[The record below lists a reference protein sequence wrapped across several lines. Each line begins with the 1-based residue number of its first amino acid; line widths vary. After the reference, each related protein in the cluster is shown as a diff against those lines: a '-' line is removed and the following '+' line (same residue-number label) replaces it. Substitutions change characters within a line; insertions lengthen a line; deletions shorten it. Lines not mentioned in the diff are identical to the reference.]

1 MTDRGSAFDGRQPT
15 SRHRSLSPE
24 DPRYRYEN
32 LSYSSGAHAGGPSR
46 TRPRPSR
53 TSSDVSNPPHAASP
67 PYRDSSRA
75 SSTASKSTRN
85 TLKKVLRR
93 DSLHADAS
101 PRSPNGQY
109 YHEGGSSG
117 NVSRLEQIEEGKKS
131 RRLRNEAS
139 STVSSSVEPRTRRR
153 RKGGSHASDSSQSH
167 HRHRTPQHSN
177 SPLTMSNPSVVSVAT
192 DIHPESSVS
201 NSSSTTVTQRS
212 QDDRSDD
219 EDSESGPETYIS
231 EASEGPIE
239 LTTAE
244 ADSAQPNVF
253 QYMQQVP
260 TVEEYS
266 DEENDQSA
274 SSAASSASSE
284 GDSDHEGTQSSH
296 TGSSQFVKDTPTTSP
311 ASTRMSEPGRRHQPR
326 SNRTPKRPLYA
337 SSFVHGHGGRED
349 EESEGS
355 EEASEDE
362 SDEGEADHEPPQH
375 HDHGHAPKSAL
386 RRIPPPTAPSP
397 SSGHSDTRA
406 KRLQQQEQE
415 LANHILQS
423 PQPKKDFQFAGG
435 PSPQPQPSMPLYS
448 PNAYSGASPAAF
460 EPTAGYQAEWP
471 QFPPPLPIGY
481 PTQSMLESPTA
492 SHALPLTVQPPMGV
506 PGLQV
511 QQHPPPFQQHPGQPP
526 QYQAHVPASDITRT
540 TAVGYELL
548 ANKLSETPK
557 KTSKFLRKGGNVVP
571 IYRKFEHLNHRVL
584 LHLQDEVC
592 EMEEELRYL
601 DESINQI
608 SPRNETGHAF
618 PASRR
623 GDARYGSDLHYKRTE
638 LLGRIFQKLGQ
649 YNQALTTFNGLSKDL
664 DPASVEDIQAYRA
677 WIEKRTPVDNAE
689 TRFLDRKNDLL
700 AISRRPSVGPMHGGQ
715 QQPPIVWLPLVLVL
729 PILAF
734 AIVPSLLGRLVVITL
749 IGAAGLRQVT
759 STPELMSYMT
769 IQEWSIAAAVY
780 FGAMAL
786 LAGLVR

>member
-1 MTDRGSAFDGRQPT
+1 
-15 SRHRSLSPE
+15 
-24 DPRYRYEN
+24 
-32 LSYSSGAHAGGPSR
+32 
-46 TRPRPSR
+46 
-53 TSSDVSNPPHAASP
+53 
-67 PYRDSSRA
+67 
-75 SSTASKSTRN
+75 
-85 TLKKVLRR
+85 
-93 DSLHADAS
+93 
-101 PRSPNGQY
+101 
-109 YHEGGSSG
+109 
-117 NVSRLEQIEEGKKS
+117 
-131 RRLRNEAS
+131 
-139 STVSSSVEPRTRRR
+139 
-153 RKGGSHASDSSQSH
+153 
-167 HRHRTPQHSN
+167 
-177 SPLTMSNPSVVSVAT
+177 
-192 DIHPESSVS
+192 
-201 NSSSTTVTQRS
+201 
-212 QDDRSDD
+212 
-219 EDSESGPETYIS
+219 
-231 EASEGPIE
+231 
-239 LTTAE
+239 
-244 ADSAQPNVF
+244 
-253 QYMQQVP
+253 MQQVP

-311 ASTRMSEPGRRHQPR
+311 ASTRI
-326 SNRTPKRPLYA
+326 
-337 SSFVHGHGGRED
+337 FVHGHGGRED

-362 SDEGEADHEPPQH
+362 SDE
-375 HDHGHAPKSAL
+375 
-386 RRIPPPTAPSP
+386 
-397 SSGHSDTRA
+397 
-406 KRLQQQEQE
+406 
-415 LANHILQS
+415 
-423 PQPKKDFQFAGG
+423 
-435 PSPQPQPSMPLYS
+435 
-448 PNAYSGASPAAF
+448 
-460 EPTAGYQAEWP
+460 
-471 QFPPPLPIGY
+471 
-481 PTQSMLESPTA
+481 
-492 SHALPLTVQPPMGV
+492 
-506 PGLQV
+506 
-511 QQHPPPFQQHPGQPP
+511 
-526 QYQAHVPASDITRT
+526 AHVPASDITRT

-769 IQEWSIAAAVY
+769 IQEWSIAAAV
-780 FGAMAL
+780 
-786 LAGLVR
+786 